1 VLDRIKAIV
10 DEELEKL
17 RSAAPDPRELERAKN
32 GIETQFLRQME
43 VVAAKADQ
51 LNSYF
56 TNTGNPDYFGE
67 DIARYLVLEPNDVQA
82 AVRRWLPKD
91 RRLEISVIPGVKND
105 ACRASATC
113 GCGCVLSAAADRL
126 TIAPALAQ
134 APDRSKAPAPVRP
147 RRSRCRRCRNA
158 RWRTA
163 CRCGSWKCTRCPSS
177 T

>member
-1 VLDRIKAIV
+1 MLQQFANFVCRCEPLSRVFRQQSFDDSYEPGRQIGSVGRHRYGLLIDDPPQQVLDRIKAIV

-32 GIETQFLRQME
+32 GIETQFLGQME

-67 DIARYLVLEPNDVQA
+67 DIGRYLVLEPNDVQA

-91 RRLEISVIPGVKND
+91 KRLEISVIPGVK
-105 ACRASATC
+105 
-113 GCGCVLSAAADRL
+113 
-126 TIAPALAQ
+126 
-134 APDRSKAPAPVRP
+134 K
-147 RRSRCRRCRNA
+147 
-158 RWRTA
+158 
-163 CRCGSWKCTRCPSS
+163 
-177 T
+177 